1 MTSADSTHAGALLII
16 EEVAEAR
23 EALGRLLW
31 RTCRVLSARTIEEAR
46 SLLDLN
52 HGIQVILTGAHG
64 ALSAHLGFFKSLK
77 RTHPEIVRLMVVDWS
92 AQEEAI
98 EATRQG
104 HVHRYLSK
112 PWHPMELR
120 LAVEQAFAQYASQ
133 RELLLARRQLERAE
147 EELVSQR
154 ARLAEAERELG
165 TLDRLRAAF
174 MQVVSHE
181 LNTPIAVL
189 NGYIYLLRR
198 ELGEDASSVVSRSLE
213 RIESS
218 SRRLR
223 RISDRTLQMLTSQQ
237 PEVQLDT
244 RRVDL
249 REFASALHLHV
260 EPLLRARHQRLI
272 CTIESDAREVEADP
286 EKFQDIFL
294 NLVMNAIKFS
304 PDGETITLRTFSC
317 PQDPDQMLV
326 ISVEDHGVGIRDED
340 LPRIFDAFFGTFE
353 TSHHSSGEYEFN
365 KRGIGLGLTI
375 VRRFTELHGGH
386 VHVENRAGGG
396 TGFYVCLPRRQG

>member
-1 MTSADSTHAGALLII
+1 MTSADSTHAGALLIV

-23 EALGRLLW
+23 EALSRLLW
-31 RTCRVLSARTIEEAR
+31 RSCRVLSARTIEEAR

-52 HGIQVILTGAHG
+52 HGVQVVLAGAHG
-64 ALSAHLGFFKSLK
+64 ALASHLSFFKSLK

-104 HVHRYLSK
+104 HVHRHLSK
-112 PWHPMELR
+112 PWHPLELR

-133 RELLLARRQLERAE
+133 RELLLVRRQLERAE
-147 EELVSQR
+147 EELVAQR

-165 TLDRLRAAF
+165 AMDRLRAAF

-198 ELGEDASSVVSRSLE
+198 ELGEDASSVVSRSLD

-223 RISDRTLQMLTSQQ
+223 RISDRALQMLTTQL
-237 PEVQLDT
+237 PGVQLDT

-249 REFASALHLHV
+249 REFASALHQHV
-260 EPLLRARHQRLI
+260 EPFLRARNQRLI
-272 CTIESDAREVEADP
+272 CTIESDAREVDADP

-317 PQDPDQMLV
+317 PQDPEQLV

-353 TSHHSSGEYEFN
+353 TGHHSSGEFEFN

-386 VHVENRAGGG
+386 VHVETRVGGG
-396 TGFYVCLPRRQG
+396 TGFYICLPRRQG